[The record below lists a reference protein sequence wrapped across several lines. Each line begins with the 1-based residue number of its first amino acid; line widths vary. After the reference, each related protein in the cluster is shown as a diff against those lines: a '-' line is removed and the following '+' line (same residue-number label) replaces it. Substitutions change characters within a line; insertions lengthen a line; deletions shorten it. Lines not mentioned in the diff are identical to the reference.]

1 MAVFLSLSSG
11 VTAAGRDTP
20 VLGYWSIR
28 GLAEPIRLL
37 HAYVGK
43 PLEEHRWGRLG
54 SRPHVNRDVR
64 EWLAFKREL
73 EVAPSPTPCTR
84 SALRPAL
91 RPALMGTY
99 AHLCARC
106 HPPI

>member
-73 EVAPSPTPCTR
+73 EVAPSHAVHTQCR
-84 SALRPAL
+84 SSEFIR
-91 RPALMGTY
+91 
-99 AHLCARC
+99 ARVQADRLG
-106 HPPI
+106 

>member
-11 VTAAGRDTP
+11 VTVAGRDTP

-91 RPALMGTY
+91 RPALMRTNVIGGRPRP
-99 AHLCARC
+99 A
-106 HPPI
+106 